1 MVINQAFNLN
11 QEYMVKR
18 SFLYLTLIL
27 GLLTTGCIK
36 ETYDMNKFSKD
47 EHLSPTMAL
56 PAINGNVTFRD
67 LDLDLTVRVNNLQ
80 LIDSVD
86 NFLKVEGSDK
96 DNPLNPENFELL
108 NLEVT
113 ALNGFPLRVSLQM
126 SLYNSGAHITIGA
139 VNATN
144 FLEAASVDNSGKAVS
159 ATETK
164 TEIKFTRAFLS
175 AIPRAD
181 KIIFQ
186 FTFNTPNNGTDYVSI
201 YSDYKIYFKVA
212 LVFEPDLSLN

>member
-1 MVINQAFNLN
+1 MIINQAFNLN

-164 TEIKFTRAFLS
+164 TEIKFTREFLS

-201 YSDYKIYFKVA
+201 YSDYKIYFKAAV
-212 LVFEPDLSLN
+212 VFKPDINLK